1 MQLFCTFIHLN
12 KELALYNDF
21 LFLTF
26 KKQVLPQ
33 LKIAMHKFRMKT
45 LTITCGFCVSLF
57 TTKIPKEKM
66 WYTSIFSKLLWWRES

>member
-1 MQLFCTFIHLN
+1 MQLFCTLVHLN
-12 KELALYNDF
+12 EKVALYSN
-21 LFLTF
+21 FLTF

-33 LKIAMHKFRMKT
+33 LKIATHKFRMKT
-45 LTITCGFCVSLF
+45 LTITCGFCVPLF